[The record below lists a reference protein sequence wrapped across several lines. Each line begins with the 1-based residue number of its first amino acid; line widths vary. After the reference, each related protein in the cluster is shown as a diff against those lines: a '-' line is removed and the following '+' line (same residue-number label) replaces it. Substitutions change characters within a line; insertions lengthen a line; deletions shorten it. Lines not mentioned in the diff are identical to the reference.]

1 MKWCWVIG
9 KEEEGSAVDFRGKRR
24 RIGLGMALEWVASLR
39 EAKNSLRLS
48 PTALSSLELDGE
60 EEEGRM
66 VSQVGEVG
74 FWNCSLVR

>member
-9 KEEEGSAVDFRGKRR
+9 KEEEGSTVDFRGKRR

-48 PTALSSLELDGE
+48 PTALSSLEFEGAE
-60 EEEGRM
+60 EENGGRFRWGKG
-66 VSQVGEVG
+66 SGIG
-74 FWNCSLVR
+74 L